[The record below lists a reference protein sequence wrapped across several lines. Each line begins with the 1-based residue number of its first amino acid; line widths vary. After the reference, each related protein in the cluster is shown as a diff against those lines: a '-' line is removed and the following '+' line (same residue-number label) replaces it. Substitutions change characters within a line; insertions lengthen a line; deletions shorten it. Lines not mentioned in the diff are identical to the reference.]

1 MNKPFYLMNNGY
13 YLNYEENCSSALKIS
28 NIICSEEKKHSWI
41 FSGNKLQNN
50 ETKGYLTKKYHGWT
64 PDLSNILLQNKH
76 DYDIEIKSL
85 EWKYLN
91 EELTTTIDG
100 IEYILCKS
108 IDSHNIIIKRHNSDF
123 YLLDTKWKQEY

>member
-50 ETKGYLTKKYHGWT
+50 ETKGYLTK
-64 PDLSNILLQNKH
+64 NIMVGHLIYQTYYYKINM
-76 DYDIEIKSL
+76 IMI
-85 EWKYLN
+85 
-91 EELTTTIDG
+91 
-100 IEYILCKS
+100 
-108 IDSHNIIIKRHNSDF
+108 
-123 YLLDTKWKQEY
+123 